1 MKFFFDRNACVR
13 TARMLAIYEG
23 PRGHHIRHHD
33 DDKRFTK
40 LSGDIEI
47 IRTLYDEDPEWVFVG
62 GDGKILR
69 NRVELSVL
77 ADCDLTYLIF
87 NYTWCNKKIEDT
99 CWMLI
104 KGWPKIVSE
113 IERLK
118 AHSIVELKYSSTG
131 SVEIRGATAS
141 FQAKSR

>member
-1 MKFFFDRNACVR
+1 MKFFFDRNSCVR

-23 PRGHHIRHHD
+23 PRGHHVRHHN
-33 DDKRFTK
+33 DDKRFDENST
-40 LSGDIEI
+40 DTHI
-47 IRTLYDEDPEWVFVG
+47 IRTLYDEDPTWVFVG

-69 NRVELSVL
+69 NKVELAVL

-87 NYTWCNKKIEDT
+87 NHTWCNKRIEDT
-99 CWMLI
+99 CWMMI
-104 KGWPKIVSE
+104 KAWPKVTSE

-118 AHSIVELKYSSTG
+118 VPSIVELKYGSSG

-141 FQAKSR
+141 FRLKSK